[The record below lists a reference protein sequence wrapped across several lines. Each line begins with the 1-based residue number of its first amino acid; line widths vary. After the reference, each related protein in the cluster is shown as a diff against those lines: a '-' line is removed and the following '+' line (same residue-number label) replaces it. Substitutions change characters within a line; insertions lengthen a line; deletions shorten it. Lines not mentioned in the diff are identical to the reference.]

1 LLKLLLA
8 ASFAGAAWAQ
18 SSNTDNQVWPEA
30 DVYFK
35 LSPQLRFLYTLRG
48 EADPG
53 NGSGNIANSFYLEFS
68 FPRFHPVF
76 FRRIIK
82 INDARIQ
89 RVTFDLGERL
99 IHSVNSP
106 RSTSEERTIVQA
118 ALRWAFPFGSMLTD
132 RNRVEFRF
140 VNGAYSWR
148 ARDQVKVEK
157 DIRIHGYALTEY
169 VSAEAFF
176 DSKTD
181 SVDRLRYV
189 GGVVFPVA
197 KNTTI
202 EPYFMRQDSRGSEPK
217 FENAIGMRLSLFL
230 QKRNQ

>member
-1 LLKLLLA
+1 LLLA
-8 ASFAGAAWAQ
+8 ASLAGAACAQ
-18 SSNTDNQVWPEA
+18 SSNTENQVWPEA

-35 LSPQLRFLYTLRG
+35 LAPQVRFLYTLRG

-53 NGSGNIANSFYLEFS
+53 NGSHNIANSFYMEFCL
-68 FPRFHPVF
+68 PRFHPVF

-89 RVTFDLGERL
+89 RVTFELGERL
-99 IHSVNSP
+99 INSVNP
-106 RSTSEERTIVQA
+106 PHSTYEERTIVQA
-118 ALRWAFPFGSMLTD
+118 ALRWAFPFGSMLTN

-140 VNGAYSWR
+140 VNGAYLWR

-181 SVDRLRYV
+181 SVDRYRYV
-189 GGVVFPVA
+189 AGVVFPVA

-202 EPYFMRQDSRGSEPK
+202 EPYFMWQDNRGSEPK
-217 FENAIGMRLSLFL
+217 FENTIGLRLSLFL
-230 QKRNQ
+230 QKRNR